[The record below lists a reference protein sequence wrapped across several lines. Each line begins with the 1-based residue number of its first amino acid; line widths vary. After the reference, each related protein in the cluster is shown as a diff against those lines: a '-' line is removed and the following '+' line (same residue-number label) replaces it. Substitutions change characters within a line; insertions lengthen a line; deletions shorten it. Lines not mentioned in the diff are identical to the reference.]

1 MLITLNGQAV
11 QTAAI
16 TLADLVAEHAPDQVV
31 ATARNGRFVP
41 VAVRAQTMLADADTI
56 EMLAPMQGG

>member
-16 TLADLVAEHAPDQVV
+16 TLADLVAEHAPEQAV

-41 VAVRAQTMLADADTI
+41 VTAREQTVLGANDAI